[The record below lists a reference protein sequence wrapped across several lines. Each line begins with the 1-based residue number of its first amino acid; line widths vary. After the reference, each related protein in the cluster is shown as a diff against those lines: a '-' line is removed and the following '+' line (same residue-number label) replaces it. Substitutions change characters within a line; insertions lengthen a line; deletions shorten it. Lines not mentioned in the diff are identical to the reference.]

1 MGQIVILCLLICDVL
16 KTHYHFQGIP
26 TQKNPIKLK
35 QNENIKL
42 KLRIIPQYKCQCP
55 KNQRLR
61 NYSQLKEGT

>member
-35 QNENIKL
+35 QRKHQTQIED
-42 KLRIIPQYKCQCP
+42 
-55 KNQRLR
+55 
-61 NYSQLKEGT
+61 YSTI